1 MQAGS
6 AVPSVGG
13 GYEPAKTPAAKDDQ
27 DGPSGGYS
35 EREAR
40 DAGVKRPTPREV
52 LPWPPHPSLG
62 LRVSTLLPQEAIANE
77 HTEYLQKH
85 PEIQQILNDFV
96 SAALVE
102 MPDDVFHFARKHFAA
117 PEPAKETAPK

>member
-1 MQAGS
+1 MGLP
-6 AVPSVGG
+6 V
-13 GYEPAKTPAAKDDQ
+13 DIL
-27 DGPSGGYS
+27 S
-35 EREAR
+35 EKRE
-40 DAGVKRPTPREV
+40 THE
-52 LPWPPHPSLG
+52 
-62 LRVSTLLPQEAIANE
+62 TIANE
-77 HTEYLQKH
+77 HNEYLQKH

>member
-1 MQAGS
+1 MGLPVDVLSEKRETQ
-6 AVPSVGG
+6 VWNHHTQGG
-13 GYEPAKTPAAKDDQ
+13 APA
-27 DGPSGGYS
+27 Y
-35 EREAR
+35 
-40 DAGVKRPTPREV
+40 
-52 LPWPPHPSLG
+52 PSLG

-77 HTEYLQKH
+77 HNEYLQKH

-117 PEPAKETAPK
+117 PETAKETAHK